1 LLSITHETALN
12 LDTSKQLLALS
23 RKEPNARKRMRLL
36 AVSLFF
42 EGENR
47 AKIARRLNTARGS
60 VNKWVSSYLDNG
72 LEGLDNKPYSGRP
85 AKLTEK
91 QQHQV
96 KEFVLKHTLSDNG
109 GRLIA
114 ADIQEYISSQFNVNY
129 QLGNVYRLLHS
140 LNLSWITSRSK
151 HPKQSVEAQE
161 AFKKV
166 SSVNDPTHP
175 I

>member
-72 LEGLDNKPYSGRP
+72 LEGLDNKPYTNLINYLVTLIQS
-85 AKLTEK
+85 LE
-91 QQHQV
+91 HIC
-96 KEFVLKHTLSDNG
+96 LTLSGIEINVFHAFDTCST
-109 GRLIA
+109 
-114 ADIQEYISSQFNVNY
+114 ISS
-129 QLGNVYRLLHS
+129 
-140 LNLSWITSRSK
+140 
-151 HPKQSVEAQE
+151 
-161 AFKKV
+161 
-166 SSVNDPTHP
+166 
-175 I
+175 